1 MADDSIEFLDGLPKD
16 IDGKLRQGHERYEAN
31 HGIVCDYKTFSMVLR
46 DAGGETI
53 GVLSA
58 YTAFAEIYIDDI
70 WVDANHRNRGL
81 GRKLLEALEDRY
93 KDAGYNNIN
102 LVTSQF
108 QAVGFYQKCG
118 YDIEF
123 VRTNEHHPELTK
135 TFFIKF
141 FDGQPQTRG
150 ILAKRV
156 SE

>member
-108 QAVGFYQKCG
+108 QAVGFLPKMRLRHRIRPDQRTPPRIDQ
-118 YDIEF
+118 DILHQ
-123 VRTNEHHPELTK
+123 VLRWAAANPRHPGK
-135 TFFIKF
+135 A
-141 FDGQPQTRG
+141 R
-150 ILAKRV
+150 
-156 SE
+156 